1 MFEDIIFIQN
11 EKNKELADKL
21 ASKGIKNLRITSV
34 GNSIASGY
42 SMVRTIKPL
51 LLRNESLEEKMKK
64 QGIDLD
70 LHHFA
75 RAQNNNDEHVFEW
88 LMANLT
94 ENEIHQYNQMD
105 YSRVK
110 NSMPSDGITQEEVN
124 LFYPIDL
131 ESSMGFRDIVLESNP
146 NLANILVYHGCT
158 GSFLDNVTRNGKISQ
173 MLMYGVKRDLTSL
186 SAILKFIQSS
196 NRINGSNTQIY
207 LCGAP
212 NFLGLNISSL
222 INRKL
227 KKLADQYA
235 NVTYVD
241 PVKSKFVYQK
251 YSDGGY
257 GVDIHYDEEEYL
269 KLNNHIIESIIDNYQ
284 LNKSLIYVDRA
295 LYRYSKDIEMYPE
308 KIESDKI
315 EEQMVSFLSTVV
327 SSNEDS
333 VRFLK
338 KTKLYLLEREPYDFF
353 YLGKNN
359 IKKVLT
365 RVRNREKEIF

>member
-51 LLRNESLEEKMKK
+51 LLRNESLEEEMKK

-131 ESSMGFRDIVLESNP
+131 ESSSGFRDIVLESNP

-222 INRKL
+222 INKRL

-241 PVKSKFVYQK
+241 PVKSKFIYQK

-359 IKKVLT
+359 IKKSLT

>member
-1 MFEDIIFIQN
+1 MFDNIIFIQN
-11 EKNKELADKL
+11 EKNKELANEL

-51 LLRNESLEEKMKK
+51 LLRNESLEEEMKK
-64 QGIDLD
+64 QGIDLE

-88 LMANLT
+88 LMTNLT
-94 ENEIHQYNQMD
+94 ENEIHQYNRMD
-105 YSRVK
+105 YSNLK
-110 NSMPSDGITQEEVN
+110 NSMPSNGITQEKIN

-131 ESSMGFRDIVLESNP
+131 ESSNGFRDIILESNP

-158 GSFLDNVTRNGKISQ
+158 GSFLDNITRNGKISQ

-196 NRINGSNTQIY
+196 NRIDGSNTQIY

-222 INRKL
+222 INRRL

-241 PVKSKFVYQK
+241 PVKSKFIYKK
-251 YSDGGY
+251 YNDGGY

-284 LNKSLIYVDRA
+284 LNKSLIYVDRT

-359 IKKVLT
+359 IKKSLA
-365 RVRNREKEIF
+365 RVRNSEKDGF